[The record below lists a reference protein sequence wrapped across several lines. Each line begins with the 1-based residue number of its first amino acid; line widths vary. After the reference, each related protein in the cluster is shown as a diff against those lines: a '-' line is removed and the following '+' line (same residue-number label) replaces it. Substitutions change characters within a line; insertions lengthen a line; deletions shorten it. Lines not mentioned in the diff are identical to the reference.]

1 MASMEQLCTMFELTW
16 CGPAS
21 NWYGSGVFIT
31 ARTPSSTSS
40 SSTPTTAPA
49 SSGTGTGGT
58 GGSGTAG
65 TAGRPF
71 DLFDLALVTIIP
83 SYVVFDVVL
92 FAEAAGVFGPP
103 MLSASA
109 AAAPYTASIVGA
121 EASTLGIIGSGY
133 SLALINR
140 SRHHLAPLRSSQRPQ
155 RDRAGY

>member
-71 DLFDLALVTIIP
+71 DLFDLALERVDIHLVQMNALTRQRI
-83 SYVVFDVVL
+83 DMN
-92 FAEAAGVFGPP
+92 ARGVC
-103 MLSASA
+103 S
-109 AAAPYTASIVGA
+109 
-121 EASTLGIIGSGY
+121 
-133 SLALINR
+133 
-140 SRHHLAPLRSSQRPQ
+140 
-155 RDRAGY
+155 